1 MWDAVLTLYMT
12 RPLTDCARGL
22 KMENRR
28 ALSPADRFEIQEL
41 LFRFMRSFD
50 EKDWDGMLSCLD
62 ETVDCD
68 YSSFRG
74 TPPTTLTRGD
84 YADQRKAALSLL
96 KTQHDLSNIAMMT
109 SGDRIEVKCNF
120 AIRRFH
126 PDFDGSRDKSFHS
139 YGQYQFMVVR
149 LGESWKISSIK
160 QFLLM
165 SDGNP
170 DLHGA
175 LQK

>member
-1 MWDAVLTLYMT
+1 MEGEHAMT
-12 RPLTDCARGL
+12 T
-22 KMENRR
+22 E
-28 ALSPADRFEIQEL
+28 DRFAIQDL
-41 LFRFMRSFD
+41 LFRFMWTFD
-50 EKDWDGMLSCLD
+50 EKDWDGMRSCLN

-74 TPPTTLTRGD
+74 TPPTKITRGD

-96 KTQHDLSNIAMMT
+96 KTQHDLSNIVMIT
-109 SGDRIEVKCNF
+109 RGDRIEVKCNY

-126 PDFDGSRDKSFHS
+126 LDFDGSRDKSFHS